1 MKCGS
6 SSPDI
11 FGGFSTV
18 LRWKDIDLNAVFG
31 YSVGG
36 QIYNYSRQEYDSDGA
51 YNDRNQ
57 MKLQKGWNR
66 WEKPGDIATHPVASY
81 SNTSK
86 SNSSSSRYLEKNDY
100 LKLRSLSIGY
110 NLKLPQYYINNM
122 RIFFTG
128 ENLFCVTNYSGVD
141 PEIPASDG
149 SVIGTALPSV
159 YPTVRKFMFGLNLTF

>member
-86 SNSSSSRYLEKNDY
+86 SNSFSSRYLENEDY
-100 LKLRSLSIGY
+100 LKLSHY
-110 NLKLPQYYINNM
+110 Q
-122 RIFFTG
+122 
-128 ENLFCVTNYSGVD
+128 
-141 PEIPASDG
+141 
-149 SVIGTALPSV
+149 SVIT
-159 YPTVRKFMFGLNLTF
+159 